1 MQDFTT
7 QAWTTSNMKQRKQKL
22 SKAEYITVV
31 AAADTAGSFLG
42 AAVASGPA
50 AVAAS
55 AAAALYFDVE

>member
-1 MQDFTT
+1 
-7 QAWTTSNMKQRKQKL
+7 MKKAKENKNSKKL
-22 SKAEYITVV
+22 SKVDYITVV